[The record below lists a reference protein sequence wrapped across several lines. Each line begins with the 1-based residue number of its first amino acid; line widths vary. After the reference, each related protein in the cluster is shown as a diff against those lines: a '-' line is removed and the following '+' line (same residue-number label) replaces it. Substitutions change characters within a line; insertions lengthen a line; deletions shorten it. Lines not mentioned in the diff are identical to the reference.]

1 MQLNLAVPPWTIGV
15 VDQLTKR
22 LLTQTSQ
29 PRESHDGWSD
39 YAEVS
44 MAAVEVSDDHPP
56 GILASIPMALAAWTR
71 RQWITALG
79 ASMGLGLAM
88 GLSTV
93 LIPNRVFGRQVPSLA
108 WNYPVWVIVSI
119 LSGMIAAT
127 YIDVE
132 GATSREA
139 PEDRFVDA
147 DSTITVEARSEG
159 ARSAK
164 FGSAGAILGWFA
176 VGCPVCNKIA
186 LIALGYS
193 GAMQWFAP
201 AQPFLAAVAIA
212 LSATALAMRLRGQIL
227 CPLPNL

>member
-1 MQLNLAVPPWTIGV
+1 
-15 VDQLTKR
+15 
-22 LLTQTSQ
+22 
-29 PRESHDGWSD
+29 
-39 YAEVS
+39 
-44 MAAVEVSDDHPP
+44 MAAVEVSDDHSP

-93 LIPNRVFGRQVPSLA
+93 LIPNRVFGRQIPSLA

-147 DSTITVEARSEG
+147 DSTIAVETRSEG

-176 VGCPVCNKIA
+176 VGCPVCNKLA
-186 LIALGYS
+186 LLALGYT
-193 GAMQWFAP
+193 GALQWFGA
-201 AQPFLAAVAIA
+201 AQPILAVAGIA
-212 LSATALAMRLRGQIL
+212 LLVWALWKRLQGEVS
-227 CPLPNL
+227 CPVRPA